1 MPRAQA
7 VQEVRDV
14 APYLQVMSQ
23 QLDGALKDSE
33 KGMLQV
39 IERLN
44 AIHDVSQTQFGRI
57 QASADNGAEL
67 TVVMKEKVMVDAQL
81 GAILE
86 MFVDEQEAGARA
98 NLERIKRLQEIKALA
113 PLVEVISTVA
123 RQTNYLSINA
133 AIEAARAGSAGRGF
147 AVVAAEIRQLSTRTA
162 ALAVDIGEKIEAA
175 TDGVDRELASVNQT
189 KDRASTTGTMRTV
202 LTDIAHMQ
210 ERFAASAL
218 QLQTVIDGVKAGH
231 ADIVAGL
238 SDALGEVQSQ
248 DVMRQRVEHVQHALG
263 ELEAHLALVGGQL
276 LDGPWDPD
284 TMLTLRER
292 LQAQMDR
299 YVMESQRATHA
310 MATGAAKASE
320 RALPAIE
327 LF

>member
-1 MPRAQA
+1 
-7 VQEVRDV
+7 
-14 APYLQVMSQ
+14 
-23 QLDGALKDSE
+23 
-33 KGMLQV
+33 
-39 IERLN
+39 
-44 AIHDVSQTQFGRI
+44 
-57 QASADNGAEL
+57 
-67 TVVMKEKVMVDAQL
+67 
-81 GAILE
+81 
-86 MFVDEQEAGARA
+86 
-98 NLERIKRLQEIKALA
+98 
-113 PLVEVISTVA
+113 
-123 RQTNYLSINA
+123 
-133 AIEAARAGSAGRGF
+133 
-147 AVVAAEIRQLSTRTA
+147 
-162 ALAVDIGEKIEAA
+162 
-175 TDGVDRELASVNQT
+175 
-189 KDRASTTGTMRTV
+189 
-202 LTDIAHMQ
+202 
-210 ERFAASAL
+210 
-218 QLQTVIDGVKAGH
+218 LQTVIDGVKAGH